1 MSEDQ
6 DKPIYKPNPLD
17 SHETADR
24 FVGELDGAH
33 HPGRLKGDIEEARQE
48 IRQFGST
55 GEKFIARAG
64 RSDQVLDVPEATPRQ
79 KVNRLVFLILALTLF
94 GMVLAY
100 SYTSTYAEYESAKY
114 NALASPKWPS
124 TSGEITS
131 SRLNYEFG
139 WGKGSLSHYVPDVV
153 FRYSVNGKTYLGQ
166 QISFPKPK
174 FLSNTDAARVRDS
187 YPIGTKVEVF
197 YDPTNPSTSC
207 LVTGVTQELRKRL
220 RWRLE
225 GHNSDGEQSR

>member
-1 MSEDQ
+1 MSEDK

-166 QISFPKPK
+166 QISFPKP
-174 FLSNTDAARVRDS
+174 
-187 YPIGTKVEVF
+187 
-197 YDPTNPSTSC
+197 
-207 LVTGVTQELRKRL
+207 
-220 RWRLE
+220 
-225 GHNSDGEQSR
+225 